1 MHEQC
6 RSENLAQILGISF
19 GLLQIYPTY
28 KNLALEIPR
37 GEKSEGEVE
46 NLPHV
51 QESFS
56 YSKVN
61 TKVSVRNT
69 LVRNLEDNMVRRKE
83 EDYESC

>member
-1 MHEQC
+1 MSKSK
-6 RSENLAQILGISF
+6 SENLAQILGISF

-37 GEKSEGEVE
+37 VEKSEGEAE
-46 NLPHV
+46 NLPHL

-69 LVRNLEDNMVRRKE
+69 LVNKLGRPHGTEERRGL
-83 EDYESC
+83 

>member
-1 MHEQC
+1 MSKC
-6 RSENLAQILGISF
+6 KSENLAQILGISF

-37 GEKSEGEVE
+37 VENSEGEDE
-46 NLPHV
+46 SLPHL

-61 TKVSVRNT
+61 SKVSVRNT
-69 LVRNLEDNMVRRKE
+69 LVNTLGRPHGTE
-83 EDYESC
+83 EKRGL